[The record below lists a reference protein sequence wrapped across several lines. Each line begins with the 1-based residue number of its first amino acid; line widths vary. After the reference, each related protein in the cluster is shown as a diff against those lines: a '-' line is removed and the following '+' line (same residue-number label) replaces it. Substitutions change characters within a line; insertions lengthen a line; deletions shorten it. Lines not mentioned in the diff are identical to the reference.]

1 MNHNKPGL
9 LSQLQSF
16 FNWEVTCE
24 CCGSRYNGNTPP
36 EAEVKHSENKSAN
49 LPNKVEEFKDVLKD
63 LTVEK
68 VGDKLFEQIISP
80 SAQKTN
86 VKSGIRK
93 KKNVKSDKDG
103 RPKWNQQHD
112 AQLRLYM
119 DQYGADIDMV
129 KEFFPSFEKSELRK
143 RINKIWL
150 NKEDELKRKM
160 EPLIKNGL
168 RLEEITKTLRIT
180 ENSDVRNVYQKLV
193 NFYQNDNKNIK
204 HQFVE
209 GILDVNREPDYNYDM
224 NDSML
229 YKYDYQPN
237 MSFDQSVSHFMTD
250 MRGGLE
256 SNDDLQLEVQNF
268 AENTANNPF
277 VFNND
282 LFKNNIENKDFSSN
296 LDMFQMGDNEISLAF
311 FDQSNKPSS
320 QKMIEDDKKFSDLHG
335 YLAIN
340 GKEEDYD
347 KDCDKISLDILPN
360 ISI

>member
-1 MNHNKPGL
+1 
-9 LSQLQSF
+9 
-16 FNWEVTCE
+16 
-24 CCGSRYNGNTPP
+24 
-36 EAEVKHSENKSAN
+36 
-49 LPNKVEEFKDVLKD
+49 
-63 LTVEK
+63 
-68 VGDKLFEQIISP
+68 
-80 SAQKTN
+80 
-86 VKSGIRK
+86 
-93 KKNVKSDKDG
+93 
-103 RPKWNQQHD
+103 
-112 AQLRLYM
+112 M

-256 SNDDLQLEVQNF
+256 SNDDLQLEV
-268 AENTANNPF
+268 
-277 VFNND
+277 
-282 LFKNNIENKDFSSN
+282 
-296 LDMFQMGDNEISLAF
+296 
-311 FDQSNKPSS
+311 
-320 QKMIEDDKKFSDLHG
+320 
-335 YLAIN
+335 
-340 GKEEDYD
+340 
-347 KDCDKISLDILPN
+347 
-360 ISI
+360 